1 MYLKKRPL
9 IWTSLV
15 LLSVIMIFG
24 SFLYSPLRNKRWK
37 IVFDEAK
44 IKYRE
49 SFLAEKVAKKEGL
62 PNVIIIMAD
71 DLGKAELSLYG
82 GTHVK
87 TPNIDAIGKN
97 GVRFQEGYIS
107 SPICAPSR
115 AGMMTGRYQQRF
127 GFEINIHERYPRN
140 RMEYY
145 GAKLFVSKDPFIVAK
160 QNPPV
165 FPSFDDMHKQGL
177 PPTEIILPE
186 LMKKQGYNTA
196 MFGKWHLG
204 YNLSALPVKRGF
216 DYHYGFLEA
225 FSLYAPIDDPEI
237 VNQKHDN
244 FTDKHIWGKGRKGNC
259 AIQRNGTVIEEKA
272 YLTTRIAEEATT
284 WMEENYKN
292 GPFFMYIP
300 FSAPHTPFQ
309 ALKKHYDLYAHIQD
323 RNKRVYYAM
332 IHALDEAVG
341 NISKKVADLGLSENT
356 IIIFLSDNGGAT
368 YTHAADNSPLKGGK
382 FSNFEGG
389 INVPFLMQWPAQIKA
404 GTVYQHPVTALDIFA
419 SLAAVTEARLPED
432 RVFDGVNLFPF
443 VRGEFG
449 DNKPHDALYWRS
461 MHHKAIR
468 KGPWKLIRD
477 DLGNSTALYNLDNDK
492 PESKNLALECSET
505 VQMLLKEF
513 EIWEKGLIQSNWP
526 RVLDYKIE
534 DGDAVYYFPL

>member
-1 MYLKKRPL
+1 MYLKKRPF
-9 IWTSLV
+9 
-15 LLSVIMIFG
+15 IFVYIAL
-24 SFLYSPLRNKRWK
+24 FVAIAIIYNFFYSPLRDKRWK
-37 IVFDEAK
+37 IVFDEEK

-49 SFLAEKVAKKEGL
+49 AFLAERVAHKGGL
-62 PNVIIIMAD
+62 PNIIIIMAD
-71 DLGKAELSLYG
+71 DLGKSELSLYG
-82 GTHVK
+82 GTNVQ
-87 TPNIDAIGKN
+87 TSNIDAIGKN
-97 GVRFQEGYIS
+97 GVTFQEGYIS

-115 AGMMTGRYQQRF
+115 AGLMTGRYQQRF

-140 RMEYY
+140 RIEYY
-145 GAKLFVSKDPFIVAK
+145 GAKLFVSKDPFLVAK

-196 MFGKWHLG
+196 IFGKWHLG
-204 YNLSALPVKRGF
+204 YNLSALPIKRGF

-225 FSLYAPIDDPEI
+225 FSLYAAIDDPEI

-244 FTDKHIWGKGRKGNC
+244 FTDNHIWGKGRKGNC

-309 ALKKHYDLYAHIQD
+309 ALKKHYDLYAHVKD

-332 IHALDEAVG
+332 IHTLDEAVG
-341 NISKKVADLGLSENT
+341 NITKKVADLGLSENT

-389 INVPFLMQWPAQIKA
+389 INVPFLMQWPAKINA
-404 GTVYQHPVTALDIFA
+404 GTVYKYPVTALDIFA
-419 SLAAVTEARLPED
+419 SLAAITEARLPED
-432 RVFDGVNLFPF
+432 RVFDGVNLIPF

-492 PESKNLALECSET
+492 AESKNLALECSET
-505 VQMLLKEF
+505 VQMLLKDF
-513 EIWEKGLIQSNWP
+513 EIWEKGLIKPNWP